1 MSSSSSSSSSPDG
14 SSIYAL
20 SGIQSDGSSFAMA
33 ETKGKVIYA
42 TNVASHWGATRRG
55 YQLFETLGK
64 KYAASDLTILAFPS
78 QEFGGQEFG
87 TDTEISSFAAS
98 RNFPFAPTGV
108 GVLMKLGSVKG
119 DTASE
124 IWKYL
129 REHNSANNSKDPRWN
144 FSSQYLVSK
153 SGKVSIPKNFEQD
166 IAALMAE

>member
-1 MSSSSSSSSSPDG
+1 MSSSSSPSPDND
-14 SSIYAL
+14 IYAL
-20 SGIQSDGSSFAMA
+20 AGVQSDGSSFAMT

-64 KYAASDLTILAFPS
+64 QYAASDLTILAFPS
-78 QEFGGQEFG
+78 KEFGGQEFG
-87 TDTEISSFAAS
+87 TDKEISSFAAS
-98 RNFPFAPTGV
+98 KNFPFANEGGV
-108 GVLMKLGSVKG
+108 GILMKLGSVKG
-119 DTASE
+119 DTASD

-129 REHNSANNSKDPRWN
+129 RENNSANNSKDPRWN

-153 SGKVSIPKNFEQD
+153 SGKVSIPKNIEQD